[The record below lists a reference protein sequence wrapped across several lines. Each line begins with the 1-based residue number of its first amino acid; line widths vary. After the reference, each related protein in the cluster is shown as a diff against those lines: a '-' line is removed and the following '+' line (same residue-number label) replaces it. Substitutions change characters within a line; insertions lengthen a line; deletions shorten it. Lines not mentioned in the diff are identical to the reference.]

1 MKTIVLQYP
10 KQKTMYNPSK
20 PAVKIDSN
28 NQFLQPNDQKVLN
41 QKSLNVVDRLY
52 QQEEKKRNKIQ
63 KLKQDQER
71 SLTPI
76 KVSFISKKS
85 QQILDTKNLKP
96 FLERQNELVQEK
108 KMRAELQKILVT
120 QEQEEEIESNK
131 ILPSRSLSQFIKDS
145 QDWVQYKEFKKQQLA
160 DEIQNQN
167 EQSFK
172 PLINPKS
179 AEIADKK
186 MKKSG
191 LYLVDQADRLAM
203 PIRQSFTFQKENY
216 SFSPCINAKS
226 RQLANKYKFQRS
238 QSPWN
243 QY

>member
-1 MKTIVLQYP
+1 MKTLVLQYP

-20 PAVKIDSN
+20 PAVKIDTN
-28 NQFLQPNDQKVLN
+28 DQFLQSHDQNIPNY
-41 QKSLNVVDRLY
+41 KSLNVVDRLY
-52 QQEEKKRNKIQ
+52 QQEEKKRDKIQ
-63 KLKQDQER
+63 RLQEEKER
-71 SLTPI
+71 SLTPN
-76 KVSFISKKS
+76 KFCFINKKS

-96 FLERQNELVQEK
+96 FLERQNELIQEK
-108 KMRAELQKILVT
+108 KMKAELQKILAT
-120 QEQEEEIESNK
+120 QEQEEFESQK
-131 ILPSRSLSQFIKDS
+131 MVPSRSHSQFIKDS

-167 EQSFK
+167 EQPFR

-179 AEIADKK
+179 AEIADKR

-191 LYLVDQADRLAM
+191 LHLIDQADRLAM

-216 SFSPCINAKS
+216 NFQPCINSKS
-226 RQLANKYKFQRS
+226 RQLADKYKYQRS

>member
-1 MKTIVLQYP
+1 MKTLVLQYP

-20 PAVKIDSN
+20 PAVKIDAN
-28 NQFLQPNDQKVLN
+28 NQFLQNNDLKILN
-41 QKSLNVVDRLY
+41 QKNVNVVDRLY
-52 QQEEKKRNKIQ
+52 QQEEKKRNKIE
-63 KLKQDQER
+63 KLKQEQER
-71 SLTPI
+71 SLTPTKI
-76 KVSFISKKS
+76 SFINKKS

-108 KMRAELQKILVT
+108 KMRAELQKILAT
-120 QEQEEEIESNK
+120 QELEEFESNK
-131 ILPSRSLSQFIKDS
+131 ILPSRSHSQFIKDS
-145 QDWVQYKEFKKQQLA
+145 QDWVQYKELKKQQLA
-160 DEIQNQN
+160 DEIQIKN
-167 EQSFK
+167 EQSFR

-179 AEIADKK
+179 VEIADKK

-203 PIRQSFTFQKENY
+203 PIRQSFNFEKENY

>member
-1 MKTIVLQYP
+1 MKTLVLQYP

-20 PAVKIDSN
+20 PAVKIDTN
-28 NQFLQPNDQKVLN
+28 NQFLQTHDLKASN

-63 KLKQDQER
+63 KLKQEKER
-71 SLTPI
+71 SQTPTKI
-76 KVSFISKKS
+76 SFISKKS
-85 QQILDTKNLKP
+85 QQILENKNLKP

-108 KMRAELQKILVT
+108 KMRAELQKILAT
-120 QEQEEEIESNK
+120 QEQEEVESYK
-131 ILPSRSLSQFIKDS
+131 VLPSRSHSQFIKDS
-145 QDWVQYKEFKKQQLA
+145 EDWVQYKEFKKQQLA

-167 EQSFK
+167 EQSFR

-191 LYLVDQADRLAM
+191 LHLIDQADRLAM
-203 PIRQSFTFQKENY
+203 PIRQSFSFEKENY

-226 RQLANKYKFQRS
+226 RQLANKYKYQRS